1 MKQARRQAR
10 KACAVNYFFTILR
23 SRRLEARRIE
33 AFRNRGHAKNC
44 DATVSKCTEN
54 SQSCRRE
61 RCGSDRAFDRA
72 FAAQTPVSGEPLR
85 GKSRQRTTGKFDR
98 LVWVALLLGSLT
110 SQTASAQTPF
120 VDPGITL
127 ASEDGDPDVMIVRE
141 RFDNLSRIQ
150 SIYFRTY
157 DGSPDRD
164 VFSGTIEVSGADIV
178 GLIYQRN
185 DLKTSDEIWSP
196 TGGDLGLQRGL
207 EGDDVFSTI
216 PNTNFDSDLI
226 ILMGDQIRFWLST
239 SDDIDDFRV
248 LLQYPEQHAEAQFR
262 VSLFD
267 DRAPSPD
274 GYPVTTPGDDGLAGG
289 IIVGA
294 SDDLDLL
301 PDDGDYG
308 EVLSLER
315 VRLKTED
322 LDIEEGEIN
331 LGVASSDGDL
341 LGPTTVTL
349 NNFAEGIDYD
359 NDNGVDSNGQLSPI
373 PNLGPLTDLQYQL
386 TDFISEAGSSVP
398 ASDAQVLG
406 IPETLANGLTARFTV
421 SIQIPEGTPEGI
433 YSSRLRVWEDNDGS
447 RSPTFG
453 EPSDRVEVRFT
464 VSDGPIGDMGIGIDM
479 SIADAGLSADG
490 SLDFGADQFA
500 EDVSFD
506 MNAQDAMAMND
517 HALDDAAS
525 SPRFDEGLEGVD
537 QEIDS
542 SQSGEDFSS
551 TDALAN
557 ELSPPLTWTGNAR
570 GGGIRCEQSQRHS
583 PSWYLTVFILG
594 FLRKRE
600 QCQ

>member
-23 SRRLEARRIE
+23 GRRREGRRIE
-33 AFRNRGHAKNC
+33 ALRNCGHAKNSN
-44 DATVSKCTEN
+44 AAVTERKEN
-54 SQSCRRE
+54 GQSCRNE
-61 RCGSDRAFDRA
+61 RYGPDRACGRA
-72 FAAQTPVSGEPLR
+72 CAAETSVSGESFS
-85 GKSRQRTTGKFDR
+85 GEGRQRTTGKLDR
-98 LVWVALLLGSLT
+98 LVWVALFLGVLT

-127 ASEDGDPDVMIVRE
+127 ISEDGDPDLMIVRE

-157 DGSPDRD
+157 DGSLDRD
-164 VFSGTIEVSGADIV
+164 VFSGTLEVSGADIV

-196 TGGDLGLQRGL
+196 TGVDLGLQRGL
-207 EGDDVFSTI
+207 EGDDVFGTI

-248 LLQYPEQHAEAQFR
+248 LVQYPEQHAEAQFR

-322 LDIEEGEIN
+322 LDIEEGEVN
-331 LGVASSDGDL
+331 LGVASSNGAL

-464 VSDGPIGDMGIGIDM
+464 VSDGPISDMGLSIDM
-479 SIADAGLSADG
+479 SIIDAEISFDG
-490 SLDFGADQFA
+490 SLDFGSDQFE
-500 EDVSFD
+500 EDVSID
-506 MNAQDAMAMND
+506 MGTQDAVVMND
-517 HALDDAAS
+517 HAVDAGS
-525 SPRFDEGLEGVD
+525 STRLDEGFD
-537 QEIDS
+537 ATSQEEDS
-542 SQSGEDFSS
+542 SQNGEDFSNTDSLPSES
-551 TDALAN
+551 TT
-557 ELSPPLTWTGNAR
+557 PLTWTGDAR
-570 GGGIRCEQSQRHS
+570 GGGIRCDQSQLPS
-583 PSWYLTVFILG
+583 PPWYLALFVIG
-594 FLRKRE
+594 FMRKRE